1 MTTLI
6 AWVSYPISRPNIRA
20 IYLASDS
27 RITWGSANRRWDAG
41 RKLFTSDR
49 SAHAFGYCGDVV
61 FPSLVLAQVISA
73 IDQKQLFE
81 EDVPPDDQ
89 HKAIVSVIKSS
100 FERRHNAPDQGFTIV
115 HAYRERSG
123 DAACFRVWRTDYD
136 HNQKV
141 WGDALLTFPRDTA
154 TIVELGSGASATR
167 QHGRRWKAS
176 DVGGTSRSVFSAFCD
191 ALGSKT
197 DPLSGGA
204 PQLAALYTSGP
215 ARPLGVFYQGHR
227 FLHGLPLAIHAPS
240 SKLEWRDGLFQ
251 RVDGE
256 DGSQLPGARRFA
268 RPPIRS

>member
-6 AWVSYPISRPNIRA
+6 AWLSYPKSKA
-20 IYLASDS
+20 HVSAVYLASDS

-41 RKLFTSDR
+41 RKLFTSDK

-73 IDQKQLFE
+73 IDQKQIFE
-81 EDVPPDDQ
+81 DDAPPNQQ
-89 HKAIVSVIKSS
+89 HTAIISVIKSS
-100 FERRHNAPDQGFTIV
+100 FERRHNAPDQSFTIL
-115 HAYRERSG
+115 HAHRDGSG
-123 DAACFRVWRTDYD
+123 DSASFRVWQIDYD
-136 HNQKV
+136 HGRKA
-141 WGDALLTFPRDTA
+141 WKSELLKLPKDTE
-154 TIVELGSGASATR
+154 TIVELGSGASATK
-167 QHGRRWKAS
+167 QHGRRWSAS

-191 ALGSKT
+191 ALGSRA

-215 ARPLGVFYQGHR
+215 ARPLGVFYQDHR

-240 SKLEWRDGLFQ
+240 SKLEWRDKLFQ

-256 DGSQLPGARRFA
+256 DGSILPGARRFA
-268 RPPIRS
+268 RPPIG

>member
-1 MTTLI
+1 MTTLVS
-6 AWVSYPISRPNIRA
+6 WVSYRRSKSDIRA
-20 IYLASDS
+20 LYLASDS

-41 RKLFTSDR
+41 RKLFTSDK

-81 EDVPPDDQ
+81 EDVSPNDQ
-89 HKAIVSVIKSS
+89 HVAIVSVIRTS
-100 FERRHNAPDQGFTIV
+100 FGRRHNAPDQSFTIV
-115 HAYRERSG
+115 HAHRDGSG
-123 DAACFRVWRTDYD
+123 DGACFWVWRVDYD

-141 WGDALLTFPRDTA
+141 WNDELLTLPSDTA
-154 TIVELGSGASATR
+154 TIVELGSGASVTR
-167 QHGRRWKAS
+167 QHGRRWSAS

-227 FLHGLPLAIHAPS
+227 YLHGLPLAIHAPS
-240 SKLEWRDGLFQ
+240 SKLEWRDALFQ
-251 RVDGE
+251 RVHGK
-256 DGSQLPGARRFA
+256 DGSTLPGARRFA
-268 RPPIRS
+268 RPPIG

>member
-1 MTTLI
+1 
-6 AWVSYPISRPNIRA
+6 
-20 IYLASDS
+20 
-27 RITWGSANRRWDAG
+27 
-41 RKLFTSDR
+41 
-49 SAHAFGYCGDVV
+49 
-61 FPSLVLAQVISA
+61 
-73 IDQKQLFE
+73 
-81 EDVPPDDQ
+81 VPPDDQ

-136 HNQKV
+136 HHQKV

-204 PQLAALYTSGP
+204 P
-215 ARPLGVFYQGHR
+215 R
-227 FLHGLPLAIHAPS
+227 
-240 SKLEWRDGLFQ
+240 
-251 RVDGE
+251 
-256 DGSQLPGARRFA
+256 
-268 RPPIRS
+268 

>member
-6 AWVSYPISRPNIRA
+6 AWVSYPISKPNISA

-251 RVDGE
+251 SVDGE
-256 DGSQLPGARRFA
+256 DGSPLPGARRFA